1 MAYFIKVYLFYSAC
15 THQGYSINLRIGIA
29 GISPYVYIENGK
41 FHGSDVQMIEIL
53 SEIIGF
59 SYTLTQENT
68 PYNGDEMLKASCFTA
83 ALIQLLLLFC

>member
-1 MAYFIKVYLFYSAC
+1 ML
-15 THQGYSINLRIGIA
+15 SIHFKNLVPLRFWPTLNLKIGIG
-29 GISPYVYIENGK
+29 GISPYVYIENEK
-41 FHGSDVQMIEIL
+41 FHGSDIQMIEIL

-83 ALIQLLLLFC
+83 ALIQLLL